1 MRYKDLKIVENAQ
14 PGDELCAG
22 IIRLKNK
29 EKNMS
34 AESFKMFYGDSW
46 KRLEHNIKRY
56 LQQFPDPAVA
66 AKIKKCWLASGQG
79 EFGSGNKVIGTKN
92 GTKGGTA
99 TTGTKNGTK
108 GGTATTGTKNGT
120 KGGTATTGTKDGTAT
135 TGTKDGTGTKGSS
148 TAQTINDKF
157 GTEMQTFG
165 EFLDSNDLEGALAF
179 LDGNPG
185 FEKAIGSKFR
195 TDIQSALDAQEAK
208 ERNRLAQEK
217 ADKEA
222 EEAQRIADEKAAK
235 EAKEKAD
242 AAAEAK
248 RIADAEEQK
257 RLDAIEAE
265 RKAAEAKKA
274 KDEADAKAERER
286 QQAEVDRLEKEA
298 EQARIAAEKLE
309 QERIEAEAEAQRIA
323 DEEEEAENLKK
334 PKNDSPKTDDNSG
347 DIEEFNWEDLQ

>member
-92 GTKGGTA
+92 GTKDGTA
-99 TTGTKNGTK
+99 N
-108 GGTATTGTKNGT
+108 
-120 KGGTATTGTKDGTAT
+120 GTATTGTKDGTAT
-135 TGTKDGTGTKGSS
+135 IGGKDGTGTKGSS

-222 EEAQRIADEKAAK
+222 KEAQRIADEKAAK

-309 QERIEAEAEAQRIA
+309 KERIEAEAEAQRIA

>member
-92 GTKGGTA
+92 GTKDGTANGTA
-99 TTGTKNGTK
+99 TTGTKD
-108 GGTATTGTKNGT
+108 GTATI
-120 KGGTATTGTKDGTAT
+120 GGTATTGTKDGTAT
-135 TGTKDGTGTKGSS
+135 IGGKDGTGNKGSS

-286 QQAEVDRLEKEA
+286 QQAELDRLEKEA

>member
-1 MRYKDLKIVENAQ
+1 MRYKDLKIVENFQ

-29 EKNMS
+29 QKDMS
-34 AESFKMFYGDSW
+34 AETFKLFYGDSW

-66 AKIKKCWLASGQG
+66 AKIKKCWLAAGQA
-79 EFGSGNKVIGTKN
+79 EFGSGNSN
-92 GTKGGTA
+92 GTA
-99 TTGTKNGTK
+99 TTGDNTSTTTTGNNT
-108 GGTATTGTKNGT
+108 GTATTGDNTST
-120 KGGTATTGTKDGTAT
+120 TTTGDN
-135 TGTKDGTGTKGSS
+135 TGGGQK
-148 TAQTINDKF
+148 TINDKF
-157 GTEMQTFG
+157 GTEMQAFG
-165 EFLDSNDLEGALAF
+165 NLLDKNDLAGALKF

-222 EEAQRIADEKAAK
+222 KEAQRIADEKAAK

-265 RKAAEAKKA
+265 RKAAKAKKA

-286 QQAEVDRLEKEA
+286 QQAELDKLEKEA

-309 QERIEAEAEAQRIA
+309 KERIEAEAEAQRIA
-323 DEEEEAENLKK
+323 DEKEAENLKRPEK
-334 PKNDSPKTDDNSG
+334 DSPKTDDNSG
-347 DIEEFNWEDLQ
+347 NVEEFDWEDLQ

>member
-92 GTKGGTA
+92 GTKDGTA
-99 TTGTKNGTK
+99 N
-108 GGTATTGTKNGT
+108 
-120 KGGTATTGTKDGTAT
+120 GTATTGTKDGTAT
-135 TGTKDGTGTKGSS
+135 IGGKDGTGTKGSS

-309 QERIEAEAEAQRIA
+309 KERIEAEAEAQRIA

>member
-29 EKNMS
+29 QKNMS

-92 GTKGGTA
+92 GTKDGTANGTA
-99 TTGTKNGTK
+99 TTGTKD
-108 GGTATTGTKNGT
+108 GTATI
-120 KGGTATTGTKDGTAT
+120 GGTATTGTKDGTAT
-135 TGTKDGTGTKGSS
+135 IGGKDGTGNKGSS

-217 ADKEA
+217 AVNEA

-265 RKAAEAKKA
+265 RKAAEA
-274 KDEADAKAERER
+274 
-286 QQAEVDRLEKEA
+286 
-298 EQARIAAEKLE
+298 
-309 QERIEAEAEAQRIA
+309 EAEAQRIA
-323 DEEEEAENLKK
+323 DEEEAENLKK

>member
-1 MRYKDLKIVENAQ
+1 MRYKDLKIVENFQ

-29 EKNMS
+29 QKNMS

-92 GTKGGTA
+92 GTKDGTANGTA
-99 TTGTKNGTK
+99 TTGTKD
-108 GGTATTGTKNGT
+108 GTATI
-120 KGGTATTGTKDGTAT
+120 GGTATTGTKDGTAT
-135 TGTKDGTGTKGSS
+135 IGGKDGTGTKGSS

-222 EEAQRIADEKAAK
+222 KEAQRIADEKAAK

-286 QQAEVDRLEKEA
+286 QQAELDRLEKEA
-298 EQARIAAEKLE
+298 EEARIAAEKLE
-309 QERIEAEAEAQRIA
+309 KARIEAEAEAQRIA
-323 DEEEEAENLKK
+323 DKEEENLKK
-334 PKNDSPKTDDNSG
+334 PKNDSPKTDNNSG
-347 DIEEFNWEDLQ
+347 DIEEFDWEDLQ

>member
-92 GTKGGTA
+92 GTKDGTA
-99 TTGTKNGTK
+99 N
-108 GGTATTGTKNGT
+108 
-120 KGGTATTGTKDGTAT
+120 GTATTGTKDGTAT
-135 TGTKDGTGTKGSS
+135 IGGKDGTGTKGSS

-222 EEAQRIADEKAAK
+222 KEAQRIADEKAAK

-309 QERIEAEAEAQRIA
+309 KERIEAEAEAQRIA
-323 DEEEEAENLKK
+323 DEEEAENLKK

>member
-92 GTKGGTA
+92 GTKDGTANGTA
-99 TTGTKNGTK
+99 TTGTKD
-108 GGTATTGTKNGT
+108 GTATI
-120 KGGTATTGTKDGTAT
+120 GGTATTGTKDGTAT
-135 TGTKDGTGTKGSS
+135 IGGKDGTGNKGSS

-222 EEAQRIADEKAAK
+222 KEAQRIADEEAQRIADEKA
-235 EAKEKAD
+235 D
-242 AAAEAK
+242 AAAKAK

-265 RKAAEAKKA
+265 RKAAEAK
-274 KDEADAKAERER
+274 
-286 QQAEVDRLEKEA
+286 
-298 EQARIAAEKLE
+298 
-309 QERIEAEAEAQRIA
+309 AEAQRIA
-323 DEEEEAENLKK
+323 DEEEAENLKK

-347 DIEEFNWEDLQ
+347 DIEEFDWENLQ

>member
-1 MRYKDLKIVENAQ
+1 MRYKDLKIVENFQ

-29 EKNMS
+29 QKNMS

-92 GTKGGTA
+92 GTKDGTA
-99 TTGTKNGTK
+99 N
-108 GGTATTGTKNGT
+108 
-120 KGGTATTGTKDGTAT
+120 GTATTGTKDGTAT
-135 TGTKDGTGTKGSS
+135 IGGKDGTGTKGSS

-222 EEAQRIADEKAAK
+222 KEAQRIADEKAAK

-265 RKAAEAKKA
+265 RKAAEAKA
-274 KDEADAKAERER
+274 EAQRIADEE
-286 QQAEVDRLEKEA
+286 EA

-309 QERIEAEAEAQRIA
+309 KERIEAEAEAQRIA

>member
-29 EKNMS
+29 QKNMS

-92 GTKGGTA
+92 GTKDGTANGTA
-99 TTGTKNGTK
+99 TTGTKD
-108 GGTATTGTKNGT
+108 GTATI
-120 KGGTATTGTKDGTAT
+120 GGTATTGTKDGTAT
-135 TGTKDGTGTKGSS
+135 IGGKDGTGNKGSS

-222 EEAQRIADEKAAK
+222 KEAQRIADEEAQRIADEKA
-235 EAKEKAD
+235 D
-242 AAAEAK
+242 AAAKAK

-265 RKAAEAKKA
+265 RKAAEA
-274 KDEADAKAERER
+274 EAEAQRIAD
-286 QQAEVDRLEKEA
+286 EKEA

-323 DEEEEAENLKK
+323 DEEEAENLKK

>member
-29 EKNMS
+29 QKNMS

-92 GTKGGTA
+92 GTKG
-99 TTGTKNGTK
+99 
-108 GGTATTGTKNGT
+108 
-120 KGGTATTGTKDGTAT
+120 GTAT

-222 EEAQRIADEKAAK
+222 KEAQRIADEEAQRIADEKA
-235 EAKEKAD
+235 D
-242 AAAEAK
+242 AAAKAK

-265 RKAAEAKKA
+265 RKAAEA
-274 KDEADAKAERER
+274 EAEAQRIAD
-286 QQAEVDRLEKEA
+286 EKEA

-323 DEEEEAENLKK
+323 DEEEAENLKK

-347 DIEEFNWEDLQ
+347 DIEEFDWENLQ

>member
-29 EKNMS
+29 QKNMS

-92 GTKGGTA
+92 GTKDGTA
-99 TTGTKNGTK
+99 N
-108 GGTATTGTKNGT
+108 
-120 KGGTATTGTKDGTAT
+120 GTAT

-222 EEAQRIADEKAAK
+222 EEAQRIADEKA
-235 EAKEKAD
+235 D
-242 AAAEAK
+242 AAAKAK

-265 RKAAEAKKA
+265 RKAAEA
-274 KDEADAKAERER
+274 EAKAQRI
-286 QQAEVDRLEKEA
+286 ADEKEA

-323 DEEEEAENLKK
+323 DEEEAENLKK

-347 DIEEFNWEDLQ
+347 DIEEFDWENLQ